1 MPVIRESQTNSI
13 QYSLPEVYIIEREP
27 AASVRGASTNIAG
40 LVCQT
45 TRGKTDTI
53 YEVGSMEEFS
63 RVLGNYKDGLDGYL
77 YAKNFFDANGGVLHI
92 VRVTS
97 SGTAAASYTASGSEA
112 GSGGVFSITADSVG
126 TWGND
131 IVLSIATGS
140 TTGLIN
146 VSVRNGKE
154 LRLYDNV
161 STDST
166 STRYVANIIN
176 EDSTKFFSIS
186 MILSDGTLP
195 TVGNFNLAGG
205 SNGATTGSSLAD
217 DAYVGTEVGSDR
229 TGIQKF
235 KEDDEILIILS
246 ARNNDTINAA
256 LITHVNNLTLSPRRT
271 ILTLAAG
278 TSVTNAIT
286 YAQGLDDDKVK
297 IMYPRLTVRNPFTKQ
312 NDTDVNPT
320 SFAAAIETLIPY
332 NRSGSQVILPA
343 TVIGV
348 EKTLTNT
355 EMVSLTKN
363 QINPIF
369 RKKGRG
375 FIYGSDYT
383 TSKNPL
389 LSENA
394 WRRAKDFFAI
404 SFETSIQPYKS
415 RDIDSQLWADMRNAL
430 SAFLDNEAS
439 ARRIGKSDGSRP
451 YSVKID
457 SDNNPQSVVQSNR
470 VIIEVEISLKGLANT
485 ILIYLDSSPDKT
497 IVNS

>member
-1 MPVIRESQTNSI
+1 MPVIRESQSNSI
-13 QYSLPEVYIIEREP
+13 QYSLPEVYIVEREP
-27 AASVRGASTNIAG
+27 AASIRGASTNIAG

-97 SGTAAASYTASGSEA
+97 TGTTSASYTASGAGA

-146 VSVRNGKE
+146 VSIRNGKE
-154 LRLYDNV
+154 LRAYDNV
-161 STDST
+161 STS
-166 STRYVANIIN
+166 SSNSRYIETIIN
-176 EDSTKFFSIS
+176 EDSTRFFDIT
-186 MILSDGTLP
+186 MILSNGTLP
-195 TVGNFNLAGG
+195 TAGNFSLVGG
-205 SNGATTGSSLAD
+205 SNGTTTGSALAD
-217 DAYVGTEVGSDR
+217 DAYVGVESGSDR

-235 KEDDEILIILS
+235 KEDDEILVLLS

-256 LITHVNNLTLSPRRT
+256 MITHVNDLSLSPRRAIIT
-271 ILTLAAG
+271 YAVG
-278 TSVTNAIT
+278 TSVTNAIS
-286 YAQGLDDDKVK
+286 YAQNQDDDKVK
-297 IMYPRLTVRNPFTKQ
+297 IIYPRLTVRNPFTKQ
-312 NDTDVNPT
+312 NDEDVNPT
-320 SFAAAIETLIPY
+320 SFAGAMETLLPY
-332 NRSGSQVILPA
+332 NRSVSQVKLPA

-348 EKTLTNT
+348 EKILTNT

-363 QINPIF
+363 QVNPIF
-369 RKKGRG
+369 KKKGRG
-375 FIYGSDYT
+375 FIFGSDYT

-394 WRRAKDFFAI
+394 WRRAKDYLAI

-415 RDIDSQLWADMRNAL
+415 RDIDPELWTEVRNAL
-430 SAFLDNEAS
+430 TSFLDGEAS
-439 ARRIGKSDGSRP
+439 AKRIGKSDGSTP

-470 VIIEVEISLKGLANT
+470 MIIEVEVSLKGLANT
-485 ILIYLDSSPDKT
+485 IIIYLDSAPDKT
-497 IVNS
+497 IVNA